1 MLDKLKNIGLLL
13 AAFAISSIALPSLNA
28 QSAHKLLRK
37 GDKYY
42 EVGEYGLAEQSY
54 RKSHD
59 KKKNSKSTFNL
70 GNSIYNQER
79 YEEAIQHFQSA
90 AVAAKSDRESAGAY
104 YNLGNSYF
112 KNQQIDE
119 AIDAY
124 KQSLRLN
131 PTDEAAKYNL
141 LVSKEVKKQMEQQ
154 QQEQQQDQ
162 EQQEDG
168 EKSEEQEQ
176 QEGENQEQQEQEQG
190 EEGEEQEQQESEQD
204 STQQMEEGG
213 MFDSTRL
220 DKQELDSLDAAKL
233 LQIIETE
240 EQKVQEKLR
249 KYNSN
254 RKKQEKDW

>member
-1 MLDKLKNIGLLL
+1 MTKKLGN
-13 AAFAISSIALPSLNA
+13 ISSLICLFVLLCITSNTLSA

-37 GDKYY
+37 GDHYY
-42 EVGEYGLAEQSY
+42 DVQEYSLAENSY
-54 RKSHD
+54 RKSYD
-59 KKKNSKSTFNL
+59 KDKTSKGAFNL

-79 YEEAIQHFQSA
+79 YEEAIQHYQSA
-90 AVAAKSDRESAGAY
+90 AVAAKTDTESAGAY
-104 YNLGNSYF
+104 YNLGNAYF
-112 KNQQIDE
+112 KNQQLDE

-131 PTDEAAKYNL
+131 PTDKAAKYNL

-162 EQQEDG
+162 QNQD
-168 EKSEEQEQ
+168 Q
-176 QEGENQEQQEQEQG
+176 ENQEQQDQEQQEQQEQQDQGESGEQEEQ
-190 EEGEEQEQQESEQD
+190 QEQQESEQD

-233 LQIIETE
+233 LQIIESE
-240 EQKVQEKLR
+240 EKKVQEKLR
-249 KYNSN
+249 KFNSN